1 LTQKRVTSNSEN
13 SMEFQSLGFPELKY
27 QEVILPDVSLEVCH
41 RNTGGNVYIWN
52 SFALSDMPAA
62 WAACFYTEDWRF
74 SRLLKEVKA
83 AQLYLTKFQYIFQ
96 PDFSVYYDQP
106 LIDQWWRTWLG
117 KNIASVW
124 QKNNFKIIPSLVFG
138 SADNFTAA
146 VYGIPK
152 HQVFCAQLQAN
163 DHNKEQDRVDA
174 DTLRNAIRLI
184 DPPFC
189 LVYSTQDRLR
199 KLGLDNEPK
208 IRLIRTHI
216 NALRKMNKVV

>member
-1 LTQKRVTSNSEN
+1 
-13 SMEFQSLGFPELKY
+13 
-27 QEVILPDVSLEVCH
+27 
-41 RNTGGNVYIWN
+41 
-52 SFALSDMPAA
+52 
-62 WAACFYTEDWRF
+62 
-74 SRLLKEVKA
+74 
-83 AQLYLTKFQYIFQ
+83 
-96 PDFSVYYDQP
+96 VYYDQP

-117 KNIASVW
+117 KNIAFVW

-163 DHNKEQDRVDA
+163 DHNKEQDGVDA